1 MQGLIH
7 DRLLQ
12 VTGLGALV
20 VTPIVGNLSDR
31 YGRKAL
37 MTLPVTMSIV
47 PLCKWSLQGMIWPS
61 FSDEIHAVPVPLLRF
76 LGRFTFAFASA
87 VVLACDRSEVYFYVY
102 YVAKIVAGIFCEGT
116 MHCLC
121 FAYVVRTPN

>member
-1 MQGLIH
+1 M
-7 DRLLQ
+7 Q

-37 MTLPVTMSIV
+37 MTLPVTMAIA
-47 PLCKWSLQGMIWPS
+47 PLCKWTLHHDQ
-61 FSDEIHAVPVPLLRF
+61 FSDENHA
-76 LGRFTFAFASA
+76 ASA
-87 VVLACDRSEVYFYVY
+87 QIWRIFTIVLAVILACNRSEVYFYVY
-102 YVAKIVAGIFCEGT
+102 YVAKIIAGVFCEGT

-121 FAYVVRTPN
+121 LAYVVKSTDCNNRGHV